1 MPKIKKEFD
10 QTKYQNEYK
19 KKTYDRMELL
29 VPKGE
34 KAVIKE
40 KAAAVVT
47 SVNEFVYSAVKEKM
61 EAMEA
66 VTETEEYHG
75 RKRGNTPW
83 DYLVTYFLKR
93 TRQQYNRSPYR
104 CRKKKSRGIL

>member
-40 KAAAVVT
+40 KAAAVGT
-47 SVNEFVYSAVKEKM
+47 SVNEFVYSAVKEKIIKLRL
-61 EAMEA
+61 ERFFSFIAAREA
-66 VTETEEYHG
+66 VTETEE
-75 RKRGNTPW
+75 
-83 DYLVTYFLKR
+83 
-93 TRQQYNRSPYR
+93 
-104 CRKKKSRGIL
+104 

>member
-1 MPKIKKEFD
+1 
-10 QTKYQNEYK
+10 
-19 KKTYDRMELL
+19 MELL

-40 KAAAVVT
+40 KAAAAGT

-66 VTETEEYHG
+66 ATETEE
-75 RKRGNTPW
+75 
-83 DYLVTYFLKR
+83 
-93 TRQQYNRSPYR
+93 
-104 CRKKKSRGIL
+104 

>member
-40 KAAAVVT
+40 KAAAVGE
-47 SVNEFVYSAVKEKM
+47 SVNEYINQAIKQRM
-61 EAMEA
+61 ENASNA
-66 VTETEEYHG
+66 
-75 RKRGNTPW
+75 
-83 DYLVTYFLKR
+83 
-93 TRQQYNRSPYR
+93 
-104 CRKKKSRGIL
+104 

>member
-29 VPKGE
+29 VPKGD

-40 KAAAVVT
+40 RAAAAGE
-47 SVNEFVYSAVKEKM
+47 SVNEYINQAIKQRM
-61 EAMEA
+61 E
-66 VTETEEYHG
+66 
-75 RKRGNTPW
+75 NTS
-83 DYLVTYFLKR
+83 
-93 TRQQYNRSPYR
+93 NA
-104 CRKKKSRGIL
+104 

>member
-1 MPKIKKEFD
+1 MPKVKKEFD
-10 QTKYQNEYK
+10 QVKYQNEFK

-40 KAAAVVT
+40 KAVAAGQ

-61 EAMEA
+61 EKE
-66 VTETEEYHG
+66 
-75 RKRGNTPW
+75 KR
-83 DYLVTYFLKR
+83 
-93 TRQQYNRSPYR
+93 
-104 CRKKKSRGIL
+104 